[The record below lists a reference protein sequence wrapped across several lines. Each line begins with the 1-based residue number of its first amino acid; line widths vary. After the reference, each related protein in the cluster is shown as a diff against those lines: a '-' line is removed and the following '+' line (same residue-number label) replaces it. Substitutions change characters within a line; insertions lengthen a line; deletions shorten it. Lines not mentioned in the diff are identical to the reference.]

1 MNPGRGKTSD
11 YSPARVTVCVL
22 TYLPNDIGYFKD
34 RFDVTRVCVESIL
47 QNTSTPYDLMVFD
60 NGSSPELVDYLLGL
74 KNEGKIDFLI
84 LSSRNVGKIGALQIM
99 FRSAPGEVIAYT
111 DDDVFFLPGWLERQ
125 LEVLDTYPDVGMV
138 TGMYIKPH
146 MKEGIQSTLNFSKR
160 EVVETETGKLIANE
174 LEEHYIK
181 HTGRT
186 KERYKKEI
194 EGLVDI
200 RMSYR
205 GVQTYSSAGH
215 FQFISPKK
223 RILEALPDK
232 WSGNLMGQMRELD
245 RAVDERGY
253 LRLCTHP
260 HTIRLLGNQIDEEA
274 ADEIRYFG
282 IEVAGAEKPEMLPA
296 WKKRIYRHPLI
307 QKIAYFFYERLFKI
321 INA

>member
-22 TYLPNDIGYFKD
+22 TYLPNDIGYFRN
-34 RFDVTRVCVESIL
+34 RFDVTRVCIESIL
-47 QNTSTPYDLMVFD
+47 QNTKTPYDLMVFD
-60 NGSSPELVDYLLGL
+60 NGSRPDLVDYLQDQ
-74 KNEGKIDFLI
+74 KDEGKINFLV
-84 LSSRNVGKIGALQIM
+84 LSSQNIGKIGALQVM

-138 TGMYIKPH
+138 TGMIIKPH
-146 MKEGIQSTLNFSKR
+146 MKEGIQSAVDFSKKGD
-160 EVVETETGKLIANE
+160 VETEVGNLIDPE
-174 LEEHYIK
+174 IEEHYIK

-186 KERYKKEI
+186 WQRYEEEI
-194 EGLVDI
+194 EGLKDI

-205 GVQTYSSAGH
+205 GVQTYVSAGH
-215 FQFISPKK
+215 YQFVSPKK
-223 RILEALPDK
+223 CILEALPET
-232 WSGNLMGQMRELD
+232 WSGNLMGEMRDLD
-245 RAVDERGY
+245 RSVDELGY

-260 HTIRLLGNQIDEEA
+260 QTIRLLGNLIDEEA
-274 ADEIRYFG
+274 AEQIRKFDIKAVG
-282 IEVAGAEKPEMLPA
+282 VEKTETLPA
-296 WKKRIYRHPLI
+296 WKRKFYRHPLV